1 MKTPLQTLL
10 EMVDNTPSQTMTKE
24 NIRHAIITMLEIE
37 KTHLINM
44 ADSYAEP
51 LAAMGVKVR
60 SGHQLFDVRYSD
72 SKTTNG

>member
-10 EMVDNTPSQTMTKE
+10 EMVDKTPSQTLTKE
-24 NIRHAIITMLEIE
+24 NMRHAIITMLEIE

-51 LAAMGVKVR
+51 LNAMGLKVR
-60 SGHQLFDVRYSD
+60 TGQQLFDVRYSD

>member
-10 EMVDNTPSQTMTKE
+10 EMVEKSPNQTMTKE
-24 NIRHAIITMLEIE
+24 NVKYAITSLLETE

-51 LAAMGVKVR
+51 LAAMGMKVR
-60 SGHQLFDVRYSD
+60 TGQQLFDVRYNN
-72 SKTTNG
+72 KNNG